1 MATLLEQAI
10 DAHGGMKLW
19 QACKLL
25 TARLAFGGFAF
36 ASRFKFMGGE
46 ERRFEISTRL
56 PRTVMHDYP
65 RPHTRGIFMP
75 DRVWIESDAGEIID
89 GRVSPRA
96 AFRTFRHNLWWDW
109 LDLLYFAGY
118 ASWNYFT
125 TPFLLAMAG
134 VETKEIE
141 PWQENGETWQRLA
154 VNFPETIPTHCREQV
169 FYFDDR
175 LHLRR
180 FDYAPE
186 VYASWAKAAHYC
198 SEYENFSGLLIPT
211 KRYVVPRAPDGRSRA
226 KPTLVWIDVKEIRLE

>member
-1 MATLLEQAI
+1 MGKYAAITVKEFQEQFLLLHANL
-10 DAHGGMKLW
+10 KSYLF
-19 QACKLL
+19 
-25 TARLAFGGFAF
+25 RLAANQQD
-36 ASRFKFMGGE
+36 AE
-46 ERRFEISTRL
+46 DL
-56 PRTVMHDYP
+56 AHDTY
-65 RPHTRGIFMP
+65 IKALKNLSSF
-75 DRVWIESDAGEIID
+75 AGEILD
-89 GRVSPRA
+89 GRVAPRA
-96 AFRTFRHNLWWDW
+96 AFQTFRHNLWWDW
-109 LDLLYFAGY
+109 LDLLYFAGH

-175 LHLRR
+175 LRLRR

-211 KRYVVPRAPDGRSRA
+211 KRYVVPRAPNGRSRS
-226 KPTLVWIDVKEIRLE
+226 KPTLVWIEIKEIRLE